1 MLNRQVVEDLLV
13 EEAKRRQSEYQSTKK
28 TFASVMADIPSGLPQ
43 PDGQERIR
51 IAGKANSHALD
62 AWVKALQELNQF
74 CLKGSVPEW
83 IIRKSES
90 AGKAP

>member
-1 MLNRQVVEDLLV
+1 MLDIHVVEVLLI
-13 EEAKRRQSEYQSTKK
+13 EEVNRTQSEYQRTKK
-28 TFASVMADIPSGLPQ
+28 TFASVMADIPSGLPR

-62 AWVKALQELNQF
+62 AWVKALEELNQY

-83 IIRKSES
+83 IIRKSEL
-90 AGKAP
+90 AGRAS